1 MGKIRST
8 STQEKESKRDHIIE
22 VASKMIDKGLVD
34 LPSMNDISK
43 KAKVAKGTLYNYFE
57 TKEELFLEVFSGM
70 FSQWLFDLQDRK
82 LTRRNYLKIIV
93 DSLSENQNLMR
104 LACKAPMILEKNVSD
119 EVFVKFKTGL
129 AFLINQLATYIS
141 AINAKTVVENEKL
154 LLQSYY
160 IMTGIFPSHDLMAT
174 KKKLLQDNG
183 LGKLVVDFKKDTL
196 QILNTIWND

>member
-160 IMTGIFPSHDLMAT
+160 IMTGIFPS
-174 KKKLLQDNG
+174 
-183 LGKLVVDFKKDTL
+183 
-196 QILNTIWND
+196 